1 MTGGAPRG
9 QRAHAAA
16 PRNPGENKTVIA
28 ALALDGVRA
37 LLLATGEA
45 RQSEGRSWRRV
56 RDAGGAE
63 GWVVAEFV
71 APA

>member
-1 MTGGAPRG
+1 VSLR
-9 QRAHAAA
+9 AA
-16 PRNPGENKTVIA
+16 PSVGAVRVTTVRE
-28 ALALDGVRA
+28 GA

-45 RQSEGRSWRRV
+45 RQSEGRSWRKV

>member
-1 MTGGAPRG
+1 M
-9 QRAHAAA
+9 
-16 PRNPGENKTVIA
+16 IA